1 MDNSRITICEQLTT
15 FSKLLKEK
23 NKIEKVAGM
32 TKDEYVKKHVKVK
45 KPVKKPI
52 KEVVIPQEPEKPNQ
66 NKTLITT
73 VSLVGGIVAGLG
85 VVGLSIVGGLGPIV
99 AMAGMIATEAAF
111 VVPPAL
117 KMQKKENQY
126 NQAYEEYQKNLK
138 KVNKTIAANKKNEEY
153 NNTYP
158 ELMKQ
163 YTDTVKKYE
172 LKYDEESTS
181 SKERLDEINDRLKE
195 YEGLISPKY
204 YQNINEIITIIED
217 GRADSIKEALN
228 IFISDS
234 KQNELIKEQREANR
248 IADKKR
254 EDAKRHNLA
263 MENEARRQSDI
274 AARQVDA
281 MKRQEEARRKG
292 APHCWEC
299 KNWPCGGDPAYCGS
313 FVKR

>member
-45 KPVKKPI
+45 KPEKKPI
-52 KEVVIPQEPEKPNQ
+52 KEVVIPQEPEKPNK
-66 NKTLITT
+66 NLTLGSVLVI
-73 VSLVGGIVAGLG
+73 VGGVVAGAG
-85 VVGLSIVGGLGPIV
+85 AVGLSLVAGFSTIVTF
-99 AMAGMIATEAAF
+99 AASIAIEAAA
-111 VVPPAL
+111 VVPPIL
-117 KMQKKENQY
+117 KIQKKENQY
-126 NQAYEEYQKNLK
+126 NQAYEEYKKNLK
-138 KVNKTIAANKKNEEY
+138 KANKTIAANKKNEEY

-163 YTDTVKKYE
+163 YTDTVNKYE
-172 LKYDEESTS
+172 LKYEEESTS
-181 SKERLDEINDRLKE
+181 SKERLDEINVKLKE

-254 EDAKRHNLA
+254 EDEKRHNLA

-274 AARQVDA
+274 AARQADA
-281 MKRQEEARRKG
+281 IKQQEEARRRG
-292 APHCWEC
+292 APNCWQC

>member
-1 MDNSRITICEQLTT
+1 MENSRKVICDKLGTL
-15 FSKLLKEK
+15 SKLLKEK
-23 NKIEKVAGM
+23 NNIEKVANIS
-32 TKDEYVKKHVKVK
+32 KEEYVKKHVKIK

-73 VSLVGGIVAGLG
+73 ASLVGGIVAGVG
-85 VVGLSIVGGLGPIV
+85 AVVLSAVGGPGII
-99 AMAGMIATEAAF
+99 AAAGVIAAEAAF
-111 VVPPAL
+111 VVPSAL

-126 NQAYEEYQKNLK
+126 NQAYEEYKKNLK
-138 KVNKTIAANKKNEEY
+138 KTNKIIASNKKNEEY
-153 NNTYP
+153 NNTYQ
-158 ELMKQ
+158 ELLQQ
-163 YTDTVKKYE
+163 YTTAVKKCE
-172 LKYDEESTS
+172 SKYDEENAL
-181 SKERLDEINDRLKE
+181 SKEKIGEINARLQE
-195 YEGLISPKY
+195 YEGMISPKY
-204 YQNINEIITIIED
+204 YQNIGEIITIIED

-274 AARQVDA
+274 AARQADA
-281 MKRQEEARRKG
+281 VRQQEEDRRRG
-292 APHCWEC
+292 APNCWQC

-313 FVKR
+313 FVKK

>member
-138 KVNKTIAANKKNEEY
+138 KVNKTIATNKKNEEY

-195 YEGLISPKY
+195 YEGLISTKY

-248 IADKKR
+248 IADKKNKIISIR
-254 EDAKRHNLA
+254 
-263 MENEARRQSDI
+263 
-274 AARQVDA
+274 
-281 MKRQEEARRKG
+281 
-292 APHCWEC
+292 
-299 KNWPCGGDPAYCGS
+299 
-313 FVKR
+313 